1 MYTFTS
7 GSLND
12 SSNRAGDPANILEAP
27 NGVSFV
33 TGVDGT
39 PMSAVHLNGQQQ
51 YLRASANQLPSG
63 AKSVSMWVNIDSIYG
78 YPSPETVYGSAD
90 LSNTKI
96 GSATSLGMYVMGFG
110 AGGCGSSFILV
121 LNNNDDGTVLEL
133 QGRCTALKLSVSPG
147 PYYIEDFVGK
157 WHHIAVTTSLSAG
170 TSIYLDSH
178 LMAHSYDAFCETNIT
193 GSGWLAVGTITSPTG
208 TVPYY
213 DNTATFFHGA
223 IDNVIIFDVALS
235 SEAVSNIYI
244 TQFTK
249 SPTSAP
255 TTASVMPSAIMSP
268 TSVPPMTHM
277 KSSSDTSTG
286 SIPITFVV
294 PLLVFGVI
302 LIAAIIIFYSK
313 RVRPSINNDASISN
327 SLFLS

>member
-1 MYTFTS
+1 MYKFTS

-12 SSNRAGDPANILEAP
+12 SSNSTGSANTLEAP

-39 PMSAVHLNGQQQ
+39 PMSAVYLNGQQQ
-51 YLRASANQLPSG
+51 YLRASANHLPSG

-78 YPSPETVYGSAD
+78 YPPPEMVYSSSD
-90 LSNTKI
+90 FTNTKI

-170 TSIYLDSH
+170 TSIYLDGH

-255 TTASVMPSAIMSP
+255 TTASPTITTAPIESSATKSP
-268 TSVPPMTHM
+268 TSVP
-277 KSSSDTSTG
+277 
-286 SIPITFVV
+286 SIALIVAPV
-294 PLLVFGVI
+294 VFGVI
-302 LIAAIIIFYSK
+302 LIVAIITYYLK
-313 RVRPSINNDASISN
+313 RVRPSTSIVT
-327 SLFLS
+327 LL